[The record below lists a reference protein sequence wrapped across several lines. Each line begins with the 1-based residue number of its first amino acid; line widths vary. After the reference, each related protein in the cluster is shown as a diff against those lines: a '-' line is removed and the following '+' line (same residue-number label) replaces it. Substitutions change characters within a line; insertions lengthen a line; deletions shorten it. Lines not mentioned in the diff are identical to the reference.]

1 MCWRRK
7 NKCKP
12 AIGTGIAAQNYL
24 LRQHMLDLGQGL
36 AQAVGV
42 LVQERGTPRNQISVQ
57 NKSARSSMVLPT
69 C

>member
-12 AIGTGIAAQNYL
+12 AIGSGIAAQTNL
-24 LRQHMLDLGQGL
+24 LRQHMVGLVQGL
-36 AQAVGV
+36 AQVVEV
-42 LVQERGTPRNQISVQ
+42 LVQEQGTPRNQISVQ